1 VSAQTTQRTLAR
13 PAASEQV
20 WRRALGSPWL
30 WVAGLTVLAFMLR
43 RYQLG
48 AESLWFDEADIVAQA
63 RRPLT
68 DLLGGFTRAGENGPL
83 FVVVLHF
90 WLSLLDG
97 VPVVGRLMHLAFGP
111 ATEAPVRGLSALF
124 GTAAVPVMFAL
135 GRRMGGLWVGLV
147 GAALLALNPFH
158 IWYSQDAKMYSLLV
172 LLVLVTSVLYLAALE
187 RNTWGLWIAYV
198 AATWVMLTSHSLS
211 GLVLLAQVA
220 STPFIVSRRAEHT
233 AGTARNRWVRWGW
246 AMLLIAAPVFPI
258 AWLRLAALV
267 TGTVETGNWYT
278 GVGLGD
284 ILLTIFVKFAVNQ
297 SASWQLTR
305 SLAISAEAV
314 GAIAM
319 GGLAL
324 AGAVAL
330 VWGHIRP
337 DEGGISSGMRRVKRP
352 YVLVALLWLVPV
364 AVFWLVTLQLPLFHP
379 RYLIMSLPAYL
390 LVAAAGIVAAWR
402 LNPILALVPLALLA
416 LATGTAYASFNY
428 APGAQKEDWRGA
440 MSYVQDHIRLR
451 DEIVVFPGY
460 LASAVD
466 MYFTPGG
473 PGKVPDRPIEAVP
486 SLKVENFGQ
495 RELEESLRKL
505 SNCSE
510 RVWLVVSPPR
520 MEQEDPEHRVLQWF
534 QFNFHTFDTQVFNG
548 VTVYG
553 IAFNQVLDCWYPNP
567 DWAEPHTFE
576 NGLEFLGYI
585 YEWRDDDETPTQP
598 DASYLPLTLY
608 WRSDGYL
615 DQDYEIR
622 VQVVS
627 PSGEVVKDESLGP
640 LNGYFPMTQWP
651 QRFQLMDYRDV
662 RLPGGLTPGPYT
674 VKVQV
679 HLPGQPD
686 KPLRL
691 EDGSTEIVFKQP
703 LQVVPWSP

>member
-1 VSAQTTQRTLAR
+1 L
-13 PAASEQV
+13 
-20 WRRALGSPWL
+20 LGSPWL
-30 WVAGLTVLAFMLR
+30 LVAGLTVLAFLLR

-48 AESLWFDEADIVAQA
+48 SESLWFDEADIVAQA
-63 RRPLT
+63 RHPLGE
-68 DLLGGFTRAGENGPL
+68 LLGGFTRAGENGPL
-83 FVVVLHF
+83 YVVMLHF
-90 WLSLLDG
+90 WLALVEG
-97 VPVVGRLMHLAFGP
+97 VPAVGRLMHLAFGP
-111 ATEAPVRGLSALF
+111 SYEAPVRGLSALF
-124 GTAAVPVMFAL
+124 GTAAVPVMFVL
-135 GRRMGGLWVGLV
+135 GRRIGGLAAGLV

-158 IWYSQDAKMYSLLV
+158 LWYSQDAKMYSLLV
-172 LLVLVTSVLYLAALE
+172 LLVLVTSVLYVEALE
-187 RNTWGLWIAYV
+187 RNTWGLWAGYV
-198 AATWVMLTSHSLS
+198 VATWVMLTSHSLS
-211 GLVLLAQVA
+211 GLVLVAQLV
-220 STPFIVSRRAEHT
+220 STPFLVRGMGGGFGRR
-233 AGTARNRWVRWGW
+233 RWVRWGW
-246 AMLLIAAPVFPI
+246 AILLILAPVFPI

-267 TGTVETGNWYT
+267 TGTVESGNWYT
-278 GVGLGD
+278 DAGLGD

-297 SASWQLTR
+297 SAPWQLTR
-305 SLAISAEAV
+305 LLSISAEAV

-324 AGAVAL
+324 AGAWAL
-330 VWGHIRP
+330 VRGYVRP
-337 DEGGISSGMRRVKRP
+337 DESVGVRRP
-352 YVLVALLWLVPV
+352 YVLVGMLWLVPV

-390 LVAAAGIVAAWR
+390 ILVAAGVVAAWR
-402 LNPILALVPLALLA
+402 LNPILALVPLALLG

-440 MSYVQDHIRLR
+440 MAYVQDHLRLR

-460 LASAVD
+460 LESAVNL
-466 MYFTPGG
+466 YYTPGG
-473 PGKVPDRPIEAVP
+473 AGKVPERPVEAVP
-486 SLKVENFGQ
+486 SLKVEGYGQ
-495 RELEESLRKL
+495 RELEDDLRNM
-505 SNCSE
+505 SECNE
-510 RVWLVVSPPR
+510 RVWLVVSPAR
-520 MEQEDPEHRVLQWF
+520 MEQEDPEHKVLQWF

-567 DWAEPHTFE
+567 DYVEPHTFE

-585 YEWRDDDETPTQP
+585 YELRDDDTTPTQP

-608 WRSDGYL
+608 WRSNGYL
-615 DQDYEIR
+615 DEDYEIR

-651 QRFQLMDYRDV
+651 QRLQLMDYRDV

-679 HLPGQPD
+679 HPPGRPD
-686 KPLRL
+686 QPLRL
-691 EDGSTEIVFKQP
+691 EDGSTEIVFQQP
-703 LQVVPWSP
+703 VEVVPWGG